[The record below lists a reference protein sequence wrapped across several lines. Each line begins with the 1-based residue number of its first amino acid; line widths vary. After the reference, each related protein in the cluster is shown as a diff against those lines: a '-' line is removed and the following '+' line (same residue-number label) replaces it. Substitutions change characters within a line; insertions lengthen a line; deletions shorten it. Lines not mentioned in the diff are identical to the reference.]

1 MFSIQFFCLEDLD
14 NMLRKSAV
22 ITAAVLINFALP
34 AAATDA
40 EQNFYQDILFSDDL
54 QQQDAEDAAKSSAV
68 KLLHRAPELANPEI
82 EETNLRYQDVEKL
95 QATYGAA
102 PFGLVWGMN
111 EDDVKKLGVRLRPEP
126 MKDYVNSYAASRLPN
141 MLKDFQRV
149 VIVFGEE
156 NKLWRVI
163 AFGNFITDDTP
174 DAAKT
179 LKEYNRYY
187 NLLSKKYG
195 NAQQF
200 FTPGAEN
207 PDEEQ
212 PEQNQT
218 PEQTPDLLNRL
229 LNGQATLYSTF
240 EGKNVGASL
249 SVNVDGNKQTYL
261 VIDYKNLKI
270 LNEKE
275 LEILDA
281 L

>member
-54 QQQDAEDAAKSSAV
+54 QQQDAENAAKSSAV
-68 KLLHRAPELANPEI
+68 ELLHKAPELANPEI

-174 DAAKT
+174 DATKT

-187 NLLSKKYG
+187 NLLSKNTAMPSNFSPRVRKIRMR
-195 NAQQF
+195 NSRSK
-200 FTPGAEN
+200 T
-207 PDEEQ
+207 
-212 PEQNQT
+212 
-218 PEQTPDLLNRL
+218 RRR
-229 LNGQATLYSTF
+229 
-240 EGKNVGASL
+240 
-249 SVNVDGNKQTYL
+249 NKHL
-261 VIDYKNLKI
+261 IC
-270 LNEKE
+270 
-275 LEILDA
+275 
-281 L
+281 